1 MQSPC
6 HEQRAGT
13 APHSVRGGRGE
24 NLEPARVSGPQG
36 ARGGNRT
43 RCQARRHH
51 SRPGSRVLAPQ
62 VRLLDPPDPPDCVG
76 ESWVQEPL
84 AWEQGASRIPSFR
97 FPSLAS
103 VCSVCLFCSE
113 GDFTLLSFGPRGT
126 CILPLTPASQSAG
139 GTPGDALGRRKMGSG
154 HQISATESPGPPAI
168 RVISGLA
175 TICSLWSFTCQG
187 HSGAGKRGGAGGWS
201 EVAEVRTCLRASAVT
216 APWSGQG
223 HGVSGPM
230 NGRGVQMAVN
240 RLRPVLG
247 CRSCVEPQS
256 RSGTQLPRASAAA
269 RSGAERPRPPCSSCG
284 PVWGSTSFFH
294 WLTSTASL
302 SSREAAGE
310 K

>member
-1 MQSPC
+1 MRGKPGASPG
-6 HEQRAGT
+6 QRA
-13 APHSVRGGRGE
+13 PRGQGWKP
-24 NLEPARVSGPQG
+24 NTLSGP
-36 ARGGNRT
+36 
-43 RCQARRHH
+43 
-51 SRPGSRVLAPQ
+51 
-62 VRLLDPPDPPDCVG
+62 
-76 ESWVQEPL
+76 
-84 AWEQGASRIPSFR
+84 GASQSSGEPGPRPPGQASGSTRSPGLCWGVLGSGTTGLGAGGVANPFR

-139 GTPGDALGRRKMGSG
+139 GRPGDALGRRKMGSG

-201 EVAEVRTCLRASAVT
+201 EAAEVRTCLRASAVT